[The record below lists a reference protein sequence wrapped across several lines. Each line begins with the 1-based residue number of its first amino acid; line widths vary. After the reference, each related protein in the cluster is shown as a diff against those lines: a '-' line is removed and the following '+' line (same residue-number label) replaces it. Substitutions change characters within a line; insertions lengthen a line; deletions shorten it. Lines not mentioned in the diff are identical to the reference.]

1 MNFHVTGL
9 NHTTAP
15 VDVRER
21 LAFAPERLADAMAGL
36 RNAEGLLETMVLSTC
51 NRVEITATADDAC
64 DARDRIEAF
73 LSGYHNVER
82 DWLRPYLYHFTGT
95 DAIRHLFRVAASLD
109 SMVVG
114 EPQILGQ
121 LKSAYE
127 TARTAGTLSSTLE
140 SILTSAFRV
149 AKRVRTETEIGQ
161 SAVSVSYAAVELARQ
176 IFGSLDHRK
185 VLLIGAG
192 KMSELAA
199 RHLARAGA
207 SDITVTNRSSA
218 RATAMADIFNARTV
232 PYESFMTAMHSTD
245 VVLTSSGAP
254 HFILTR
260 DNMRPIVQARK
271 GRPMFLIDIAV
282 PRNIE
287 PAVNSLDGIFL
298 YDIDDMQ
305 KVVESN
311 MRVRQAEAEEAER
324 IISEEVARMM
334 QRLQQRGAAPLIVSL
349 QQQLEATR
357 LAELER
363 ARARLATLTPE
374 QRELVDTIT
383 RGILN
388 KVAHGPI
395 SELRRLSASPDGGDG
410 LEALRRAFRLDATDT
425 K

>member
-15 VDVRER
+15 VEVRER
-21 LAFAPERLADAMAGL
+21 LAFAQERLAEAMAGL

-51 NRVEITATADDAC
+51 NRVEITATTDDSC
-64 DARDRIEAF
+64 DARAQIESF
-73 LSGYHNVER
+73 LSEYHQVER
-82 DWLRPYLYHFTGT
+82 EWLKQYLYHFTGT
-95 DAIRHLFRVAASLD
+95 EAVRHLFRVASSLD

-127 TARTAGTLSSTLE
+127 TARTAGTLSTTLE
-140 SILTSAFRV
+140 SIVTSAFRV

-176 IFGSLDHRK
+176 IFGSLEGRK
-185 VLLIGAG
+185 VLLVGAG

-207 SDITVTNRSSA
+207 SDITVTNRSAERA
-218 RATAMADIFNARTV
+218 RAMAEIFNARTV
-232 PYESFMTAMHSTD
+232 PYESFHSALAGSD

-254 HFILTR
+254 HFIVTQES
-260 DNMRPIVQARK
+260 MKPVVHARK

-287 PAVNSLDGIFL
+287 PTVNSLDGVFL

-305 KVVESN
+305 KVVASN
-311 MRVRQAEAEEAER
+311 IRVRQAEAEEAER
-324 IISEEVARMM
+324 IIAEEVARMM

-349 QQQLEATR
+349 QHQLEATR
-357 LAELER
+357 LAEMER
-363 ARARLATLTPE
+363 MRGKLATLTPE
-374 QRELVDTIT
+374 QRDVVELLT

-395 SELRRLSASPDGGDG
+395 SELRRLAASPEGADG
-410 LEALRRAFRLDATDT
+410 LEALRRAFKLDENGT

>member
-15 VDVRER
+15 VEVRER
-21 LAFAPERLADAMAGL
+21 LAFSPEHLAGAMAGL
-36 RNAEGLLETMVLSTC
+36 RNAEGLLETMVLCTC
-51 NRVEITATADDAC
+51 NRVEITATTDDAC
-64 DARDRIEAF
+64 DASTQIEAF

-82 DWLRPYLYHFTGT
+82 DWLRPYLYHFNGT
-95 DAIRHLFRVAASLD
+95 DAIRHLFRVASSLD

-127 TARTAGTLSSTLE
+127 TARTAGTLSTTLD
-140 SILTSAFRV
+140 SIVTAAFRV

-176 IFGSLDHRK
+176 IFGTLDHRK

-199 RHLARAGA
+199 RHLSRAGA
-207 SDITVTNRSSA
+207 SEITVTNRSPE
-218 RATAMADIFNARTV
+218 RALAMAAIFNARSV
-232 PYESFMTAMHSTD
+232 PYESFQAVLHSVD

-254 HFILTR
+254 HYILTSE
-260 DNMRPIVQARK
+260 NMKPIVHARK

-287 PAVNSLDGIFL
+287 PAVNSLDGVFL

-305 KVVESN
+305 KVVASN

-324 IISEEVARMM
+324 IIAEEVARMT
-334 QRLQQRGAAPLIVSL
+334 QRLQQRGAAPLIVGL

-357 LAELER
+357 LAEMER
-363 ARARLATLTPE
+363 MRAKLATLSPE
-374 QRELVDTIT
+374 QREMVEALT

-395 SELRRLSASPDGGDG
+395 AELRRLSALPEGADG
-410 LEALRRAFRLDATDT
+410 LEALRRAFRLDGNST

>member
-207 SDITVTNRSSA
+207 SDITVTNRSAA
-218 RATAMADIFNARTV
+218 RATAMAEIFNARTV
-232 PYESFMTAMHSTD
+232 PYEAFMTAMHSTD

-260 DNMRPIVQARK
+260 DNMRPIVHARK

-287 PAVNSLDGIFL
+287 PAVNSLDGVFL

-395 SELRRLSASPDGGDG
+395 SELRRLSASPAGGDG
-410 LEALRRAFRLDATDT
+410 LEALRRAFRLDGTDT

>member
-207 SDITVTNRSSA
+207 SDITVTNRSAA
-218 RATAMADIFNARTV
+218 RATAMAEIFNARTV
-232 PYESFMTAMHSTD
+232 PYEAFMTAMHSTD

-260 DNMRPIVQARK
+260 DNMRPIVHARK

-287 PAVNSLDGIFL
+287 PAVNSLDGVFL

-388 KVAHGPI
+388 KVDHGPI

-410 LEALRRAFRLDATDT
+410 LEALRRAFRLDGTDT

>member
-207 SDITVTNRSSA
+207 SDITVTNRSAA
-218 RATAMADIFNARTV
+218 RATAMAEIFNARTV
-232 PYESFMTAMHSTD
+232 PYEAFMTAMHSTD

-260 DNMRPIVQARK
+260 DNMRPIVHARK

-287 PAVNSLDGIFL
+287 PAVNSLDGVFL

-410 LEALRRAFRLDATDT
+410 LEALRRAFRLDGTDT

>member
-15 VDVRER
+15 VEVRER
-21 LAFAPERLADAMAGL
+21 LAFAPERLADAAAGL

-51 NRVEITATADDAC
+51 NRVEITATTDDAC
-64 DARDRIEAF
+64 DARDRIETF
-73 LSGYHNVER
+73 LSVYHNVER
-82 DWLRPYLYHFTGT
+82 DWLRPYLYHFTGS

-207 SDITVTNRSSA
+207 SDITVTNRSPERA
-218 RATAMADIFNARTV
+218 RAMAEIFHARTI
-232 PYESFMTAMHSTD
+232 PYENLVAALHATD
-245 VVLTSSGAP
+245 VVITSSAAP
-254 HFILTR
+254 HFVLTS
-260 DNMRPIVQARK
+260 DSMRPIVHARK

-287 PAVNSLDGIFL
+287 PSVNSLDGIFL

-311 MRVRQAEAEEAER
+311 VRVRQAEAQEAER
-324 IISEEVARMM
+324 IISEEVVRMM

-357 LAELER
+357 VAELER
-363 ARARLATLTPE
+363 MRTRLSALTPE
-374 QRELVDTIT
+374 QRELIDSIT

-388 KVAHGPI
+388 KIAHGPI
-395 SELRRLSASPDGGDG
+395 SELRRLSASPEGADG
-410 LEALRRAFRLDATDT
+410 LEALRRAFRLDANDT

>member
-15 VDVRER
+15 VEVRER
-21 LAFAPERLADAMAGL
+21 LAFSPERLADAVAGL
-36 RNAEGLLETMVLSTC
+36 RNSEGMLETMVLSTC

-64 DARDRIEAF
+64 DARDRIETF
-73 LSGYHNVER
+73 LSVYHNVER

-95 DAIRHLFRVAASLD
+95 DAIRHLFRVASSLD

-121 LKSAYE
+121 LKDAYE
-127 TARTAGTLSSTLE
+127 TARTAGTLSTTLE

-207 SDITVTNRSSA
+207 GDITVTNRSA
-218 RATAMADIFNARTV
+218 ERASAMAELFRARTV
-232 PYESFMTAMHSTD
+232 PYDAFQSALHTTD
-245 VVLTSSGAP
+245 VVITSSGAP
-254 HFILTR
+254 HFILTY
-260 DNMRPIVQARK
+260 DMMRAVVHARK

-282 PRNIE
+282 PRNVE
-287 PAVNSLDGIFL
+287 PRVNSLDGVFL

-311 MRVRQAEAEEAER
+311 MLGRQAEAEEAER
-324 IISEEVARMM
+324 IITDEVVRMM

-357 LAELER
+357 LAEMER
-363 ARARLATLTPE
+363 LRSRMATLTPE
-374 QRELVDTIT
+374 QRELVDTLT

-395 SELRRLSASPDGGDG
+395 SEIRRLAASSEGADG
-410 LEALRRAFRLDATDT
+410 LEALRRAFRLDDNGT